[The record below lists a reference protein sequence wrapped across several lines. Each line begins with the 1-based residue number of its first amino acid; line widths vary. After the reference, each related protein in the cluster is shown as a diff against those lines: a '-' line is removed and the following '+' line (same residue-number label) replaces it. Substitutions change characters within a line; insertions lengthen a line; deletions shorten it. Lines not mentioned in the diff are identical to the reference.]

1 MFDAPVKPHCLGISV
16 IRAEKSTFQ
25 KVFPSSLCGPAHT
38 TETLSAIGFSRNGH
52 NRLSTATHNWPTGY
66 PQTYPLWI
74 TLSRGYNP
82 VPTTTAARRLDA
94 TGARRPAHP
103 GASTATRVAPGK
115 HQTITMQDFWH
126 AASAQLE
133 GELTP
138 QQFKTWI
145 KPLTPL
151 SFDEQACML
160 RIAAPNRF
168 KLDWVKSQFSGRI
181 QSLACDYWEM
191 QVDVQFVLDPT
202 AGQRQAA
209 MQPALAPIP
218 MQPLAAQTMLAQGAP
233 AMPREVPARP
243 AMAPYRETPMATAAH
258 AAADIDM
265 PVMDAAEASTQSYR
279 VPAQAAPAVMAGL
292 SAPPAAP
299 VDDTVHERSRLNSI
313 LTFDNLV
320 TGKANQL
327 ARAAAVQVA
336 NNPGKSYNPL
346 YLYGGVGLG
355 KTHLIH
361 AIGNFMLM
369 ENPRARI
376 RYIHAEQYVSDVVK
390 AYQRKAF
397 DDFKRYYHSLDLLL
411 IDDIQFF
418 SGKNRTQEE
427 FFYAFEALIANR
439 AQVII
444 TSDTYPKEITGIDD
458 RLISRFD
465 SGLTVAIE
473 PPELEMRVAILMKKA
488 QAENVTVPEEV
499 AFFVAKHLRSN
510 VRELEGALRKILA
523 YSNFHGKEITIEV
536 TREALKD
543 LLTVQNRQISVENIQ
558 KTCADFYNIKVA
570 DMYSKKRPANIA
582 RPRQI
587 AMYLAKELT
596 QKSLPEIGELFGGRD
611 HTTVLHAVRKI
622 ADERSKDAQLNHEL
636 HVLEQTLK
644 G

>member
-1 MFDAPVKPHCLGISV
+1 LL
-16 IRAEKSTFQ
+16 RARDKGS
-25 KVFPSSLCGPAHT
+25 GDRRAY
-38 TETLSAIGFSRNGH
+38 H
-52 NRLSTATHNWPTGY
+52 NDSN
-66 PQTYPLWI
+66 
-74 TLSRGYNP
+74 SMN
-82 VPTTTAARRLDA
+82 
-94 TGARRPAHP
+94 
-103 GASTATRVAPGK
+103 
-115 HQTITMQDFWH
+115 DFWQH
-126 AASAQLE
+126 CSALLE
-133 GELTP
+133 RELTP
-138 QQFKTWI
+138 QQYVTWI
-145 KPLTPL
+145 KPLAPVAFDAAANTL
-151 SFDEQACML
+151 S
-160 RIAAPNRF
+160 IAAPNRF

-181 QSLACDYWEM
+181 ADMARDFWQAPI
-191 QVDVQFVLDPT
+191 DVQFVLDPK
-202 AGQRQAA
+202 AGMR
-209 MQPALAPIP
+209 
-218 MQPLAAQTMLAQGAP
+218 AP
-233 AMPREVPARP
+233 AAPAPARP
-243 AMAPYRETPMATAAH
+243 ASAPAAGMGGHSVGNSGGAAVDAAVGAVQAAQMAQMTRANQAMATQNANAR
-258 AAADIDM
+258 AAAE
-265 PVMDAAEASTQSYR
+265 DADLDLPSLDANEAAAARRTWRPGQSAGSTSNGENDSMY
-279 VPAQAAPAVMAGL
+279 
-292 SAPPAAP
+292 
-299 VDDTVHERSRLNSI
+299 ERSKLNPV
-313 LTFDNLV
+313 LTFDNFV

-327 ARAAAVQVA
+327 ARAAAIQVA
-336 NNPGKSYNPL
+336 DNPGISYNPL
-346 YLYGGVGLG
+346 FLYGGVGLG

-361 AIGNFMLM
+361 AIGNQLLM
-369 ENPRARI
+369 DKAGARI

-418 SGKNRTQEE
+418 SGKSRTQEE
-427 FFYAFEALIANR
+427 FFYAFEALVANK

-444 TSDTYPKEITGIDD
+444 TSDTYPKEISGIDD

-473 PPELEMRVAILMKKA
+473 PPELEMRVAILMRKA
-488 QAENVTVPEEV
+488 QSEFVSLNEDV

-523 YSNFHGKEITIEV
+523 YSKFHGREITIEL
-536 TREALKD
+536 TKEALKD

-558 KTCADFYNIKVA
+558 KTVADFYSIKVA

>member
-1 MFDAPVKPHCLGISV
+1 M
-16 IRAEKSTFQ
+16 
-25 KVFPSSLCGPAHT
+25 
-38 TETLSAIGFSRNGH
+38 N
-52 NRLSTATHNWPTGY
+52 
-66 PQTYPLWI
+66 
-74 TLSRGYNP
+74 
-82 VPTTTAARRLDA
+82 
-94 TGARRPAHP
+94 
-103 GASTATRVAPGK
+103 
-115 HQTITMQDFWH
+115 DFWEH
-126 AASAQLE
+126 CSALLAR
-133 GELTP
+133 ELTP
-138 QQFKTWI
+138 QQYVTWI
-145 KPLTPL
+145 KPLTPVD
-151 SFDEQACML
+151 FDADANTL

-181 QSLACDYWEM
+181 ADVARDFFSAPI
-191 QVDVQFVLDPT
+191 DVQFVLDPK
-202 AGQRQAA
+202 
-209 MQPALAPIP
+209 
-218 MQPLAAQTMLAQGAP
+218 
-233 AMPREVPARP
+233 
-243 AMAPYRETPMATAAH
+243 ATARNAIGGGMNAAPRPTAPTVVAH
-258 AAADIDM
+258 ANATAHINAL
-265 PVMDAAEASTQSYR
+265 AAEAAQQ
-279 VPAQAAPAVMAGL
+279 AQATQEDQADLDLPSLDANEAAAGRRTWRPGGAPSAGGETD
-292 SAPPAAP
+292 SAY
-299 VDDTVHERSRLNSI
+299 ERSKLNPV
-313 LTFDNLV
+313 LTFDNFV

-327 ARAAAVQVA
+327 ARAAAIQVA
-336 NNPGKSYNPL
+336 DNPGISYNPL
-346 YLYGGVGLG
+346 FLYGGVGLG

-361 AIGNFMLM
+361 AIGNQLLM
-369 ENPRARI
+369 DKAGARI

-418 SGKNRTQEE
+418 SGKSRTQEE
-427 FFYAFEALIANR
+427 FFYAFEALVANK

-444 TSDTYPKEITGIDD
+444 TSDTYPKEISGIDD

-473 PPELEMRVAILMKKA
+473 PPELEMRVAILMRKA
-488 QAENVTVPEEV
+488 QSEGVSLSEDV

-523 YSNFHGKEITIEV
+523 YSKFHGRDITIEL
-536 TREALKD
+536 TKEALKD

-558 KTCADFYNIKVA
+558 KTVADFYNIKVA

-622 ADERSKDAQLNHEL
+622 AAERGTDAQLNHEL